1 MTIKIIKFNLSC
13 KVLRLFHS
21 GLCQLLSTNVYV
33 SDPGP
38 RIQKHPPYILMCVVS
53 ATAFAASLVSI
64 YAFPFQTI
72 FSHGFSDAAESTLHL
87 SSV

>member
-13 KVLRLFHS
+13 KALRLFHS
-21 GLCQLLSTNVYV
+21 GLCQLLSTNVYM

-38 RIQKHPPYILMCVVS
+38 LIQKHAPYILMCVIS
-53 ATAFAASLVSI
+53 ATALAASLVSI
-64 YAFPFQTI
+64 YVFPFQMI
-72 FSHGFSDAAESTLHL
+72 LSHGFSDAAESTLHL